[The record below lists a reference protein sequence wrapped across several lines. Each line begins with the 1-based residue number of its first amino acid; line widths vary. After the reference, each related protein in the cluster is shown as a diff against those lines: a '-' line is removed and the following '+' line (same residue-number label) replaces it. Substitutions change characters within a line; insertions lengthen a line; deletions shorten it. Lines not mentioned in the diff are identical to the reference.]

1 MLPLSN
7 CSVAVLQCYLL
18 VSRLWHWLL
27 VKRTTLKSENTARKI
42 YISLMSKRV
51 YNKIG
56 EMVRFTNASHQLF
69 KVARRELKLWM
80 LQELEKPEPNK
91 SRAWLCAQCNKNTRV
106 YAGRLRHMKNANIT
120 PERKICKSIY
130 TPTRVYNIKHWSQKF
145 KMSSLFTNFYTFFN
159 CPLPPFPPT

>member
-1 MLPLSN
+1 MHLTSFTKWLVVNYN
-7 CSVAVLQCYLL
+7 CECCKN
-18 VSRLWHWLL
+18 W
-27 VKRTTLKSENTARKI
+27 K
-42 YISLMSKRV
+42 
-51 YNKIG
+51 
-56 EMVRFTNASHQLF
+56 
-69 KVARRELKLWM
+69 
-80 LQELEKPEPNK
+80 KPEPNK

-145 KMSSLFTNFYTFFN
+145 KMSSLFTNFYPFFN